1 MDGNDIALTILYSLV
16 QINKQGMKKRE
27 RGGASEEERGE
38 KKGRKNAEYNGKQVS
53 N

>member
-16 QINKQGMKKRE
+16 QINKQGMKKERE
-27 RGGASEEERGE
+27 RASEREGE
-38 KKGRKNAEYNGKQVS
+38 KTRRKNAEYNGKQVS